1 MVKNYIKIAWRNLLR
16 NRKSSFIN
24 IAGLAVGMAVAI
36 LIGLW
41 IWSEVSFDK
50 DNRNY
55 DRVGSVMQNL
65 NLNGEIQTWDGLPWP
80 LAEALR
86 KNYKDDFKAVTIV
99 NWVNSVMQYHNK
111 PFAQN
116 GLFLEPDGPA
126 MLDLKMIRGKINAF
140 SDPNTIFLSQSAAK
154 NIFGNEEPMNKI
166 LVVENV
172 PTKVSGVYRDMP
184 DNSSFSDRAFIAPFE
199 LKLKIAEAI
208 RHMENPWGNNSW
220 QIYVQLS
227 DHADFKMTSAKIKD
241 EKLKNIREGERIAKP
256 ELFLQPMSKWH
267 LESDFKNGVNTGG
280 RIRFIWW
287 FAIIGIFV
295 LLLACINFMN
305 LSTARSEKRAKEVG
319 IRKAVGSLKNQLV
332 MQFLSESVM
341 TACLAFIFSII
352 IVQFSLPVF
361 NSIADKKMT
370 LPWNNTYFWLGGFAF
385 TLITGV
391 IAGSYPAFYLAHF
404 NPVAVLKGHF
414 KGGRYSALPRKM
426 LVVLQFTVSVILIIG
441 TLVIYRQIQYARNRP
456 IGYNSNGL
464 VYIST
469 HMYDLHSHIEAI
481 RTDLKQSGAVME
493 IAESGSPITE
503 VWNSNGGMSWK
514 GKQPGT
520 SNDFPMN
527 LVSYEYGKVVG
538 WQIMEGR
545 DFSRSFSSDSA
556 AFVLNESAVK
566 FMGLK
571 NPIGEKVSFND
582 GVAFTVVGVVK
593 DILTESPY
601 SVVRPSMYRIIR
613 GNDGGMLM
621 MKLNPALSTHDAL
634 KKAETVFSKFIP
646 DQPFEYHFTDED
658 FARKFSEEERIGSL
672 ATVFAVLA
680 IFISCLGLFGLA
692 SFVAEQR
699 TKEIGV
705 RKVLG
710 ASVFSVWRLLC
721 KDFVV
726 LVFISLLIA
735 IPVAYWFMYNWL
747 LNYQYKTGL
756 SWWIFAATGAG
767 ALLITILTISL
778 QSLKAAT
785 ENPVNSLRSE

>member
-1 MVKNYIKIAWRNLLR
+1 MFRNYLKIAWRNLLR

-41 IWSEVSFDK
+41 IWSEISFNK

-55 DRVGSVMQNL
+55 NRVASVMQNL
-65 NLNGEIQTWDGLPWP
+65 HQNGEIETWDGLPWP
-80 LAEALR
+80 LAKALR
-86 KNYKDDFKAVTIV
+86 DNYKDDFKAVSLV
-99 NWVNSVMQYHNK
+99 NWVNSSMQYRNK

-116 GLFLEPDGPA
+116 GLFLDPDGPA
-126 MLDLKMIRGKINAF
+126 ILDLKMIKGRINAF

-154 NIFGNEEPMNKI
+154 AIFGNEDPMNKI
-166 LVVENV
+166 LMVENV
-172 PTKVSGVYRDMP
+172 PAKVSGVYMDMP
-184 DNSSFSDRAFIAPFE
+184 DNSSFADRAFMAPFE
-199 LKLKIAEAI
+199 LKLQIVEGI
-208 RHMENPWGNNSW
+208 RKMENPWGNNAW
-220 QIYVQLS
+220 QIFVQLN
-227 DHADFKMTSAKIKD
+227 DHADFKTASAKIKD
-241 EKLKNIREGERIAKP
+241 EKLKNIREGERITKP

-267 LESDFKNGVNTGG
+267 LESQFKNGVNTGG
-280 RIRFIWW
+280 HIKFIWW

-332 MQFLSESVM
+332 IQFLSESVM
-341 TACLAFIFSII
+341 TACLAFIFSIV
-352 IVQFSLPVF
+352 IVQFSLPFF
-361 NSIADKKMT
+361 NTIADKKMN
-370 LPWNNTYFWLGGFAF
+370 LPWMNMYFWMAGVSF

-391 IAGSYPAFYLAHF
+391 IAGSYPAFYLEHF
-404 NPVAVLKGHF
+404 NPVTVLKGNF
-414 KGGRYSALPRKM
+414 KSGRYSALPRKM
-426 LVVLQFTVSVILIIG
+426 LVVLQFSVSVILIIG
-441 TLVIYRQIQYARNRP
+441 TLVIYRQIQFARNRP
-456 IGYNSNGL
+456 LGYNSNGL
-464 VYIST
+464 VYFFT
-469 HMYDLHSHIEAI
+469 HMYDIHSHFEAM
-481 RTDLKQSGAVME
+481 RTDLKHSGAVTE

-503 VWNSNGGMSWK
+503 VWNSNGGMSWR
-514 GKQPGT
+514 GKQPGS

-538 WQIMEGR
+538 WQIIEGR
-545 DFSRSFSSDSA
+545 DFSRSFASDSA
-556 AFVLNESAVK
+556 AFILNESAVK
-566 FMGLK
+566 FMGLQH
-571 NPIGEKVSFND
+571 PIGEEISFND
-582 GVAFTVVGVVK
+582 GVAFKVVGVIK

-601 SVVRPSMYRIIR
+601 SVVRPAMYRIIR
-613 GNDGGMLM
+613 GNDGGMVM
-621 MKLNPALSTHDAL
+621 MKLNPSLSAHDAL
-634 KKAETVFSKFIP
+634 NKAAAVFSKFIP

-658 FARKFSEEERIGSL
+658 FGRKFSEEERTGSL

-726 LVFISLLIA
+726 LVFIALLIA
-735 IPVAYWFMYNWL
+735 IPAAYWFMYNWL

-756 SWWIFAATGAG
+756 PWWLFAATGVG
-767 ALLITILTISL
+767 ALVITICTISM

-785 ENPVNSLRSE
+785 ENPVSSLRSE